1 MKFILI
7 IQVMTQ
13 KTLPK
18 TKMDKILKELKL
30 IRNQLQKLLI
40 IIPEETLSDYKNKV
54 KVKNA
59 YLKAV
64 REYPPK

>member
-1 MKFILI
+1 
-7 IQVMTQ
+7 MTQ
-13 KTLPK
+13 KTLQK
-18 TKMDKILKELKL
+18 TKTDKILKELKL

-40 IIPEETLSDYKNKV
+40 IIPEETLGDYKNKAEV
-54 KVKNA
+54 KKA